1 MKKSTPSSRRSFL
14 KKLSAGAAAAA
25 VAPVAVAQGAS
36 SNQVTE
42 YLPLVKK
49 QAITANDR
57 IRIALIGT
65 GGMGIG
71 DMQTALMVPGVEIVA
86 ACDLYDGRLTR
97 AKELWGK
104 DLFTTRDYRQ
114 ILERKD
120 VDAVINATTDHWH
133 EKICIDAMRKGKH
146 VYCEKPM
153 VQKVEEGHNVIKV
166 QKETG
171 KVFQV
176 GSQFVSSIIHAKAK
190 ELIKAGHIGEI
201 NFAEAQFD
209 RHDAIGA
216 WQYSIPP
223 DASPQTVDWDTYLG
237 TAPKRA
243 WDPLRFFRWRNYQD
257 YGTGVSGDLYVHLLS
272 MLHFVTDSKGPNR
285 VMATG
290 GLRYWKDGRD
300 VPDIHLGLFDYPKTA
315 AHPEFNLALRANF
328 VSGGGGNYLF
338 RIVGS
343 EGDVSISW
351 DSLTVR
357 RTPFPKAPG
366 MSIGSF
372 PEAMQEAYKREY
384 NEKYAQRPEMVGPKD
399 MVYKTPE
406 GYKGD
411 RYEHFV
417 NFFDAIRHNKPV
429 VEDATFGLRACG
441 PTQAGNISY
450 YEKRIVNWDPEKMR
464 TSTKA

>member
-1 MKKSTPSSRRSFL
+1 MKKKTESSRRSFL
-14 KKLSAGAAAAA
+14 KKLGVSAAAAAA
-25 VAPVAVAQGAS
+25 VPSIPQTTNA
-36 SNQVTE
+36 NHIE
-42 YLPLVKK
+42 YLHLVKK
-49 QAITANDR
+49 QAVSANDR
-57 IRIALIGT
+57 IRVALIGT

-71 DMQTALMVPGVEIVA
+71 DTRTALMVEGVEVVA

-114 ILERKD
+114 VLERSD
-120 VDAVINATTDHWH
+120 VDVIINATTDHWH
-133 EKICIDAMRKGKH
+133 EKISNDAMRKGKH

-153 VQKVEEGHNVIKV
+153 VQKVHEGHNIIKT

-176 GSQFVSSIIHAKAK
+176 GSQYVSSIIHAKAK
-190 ELIKAGHIGEI
+190 EIIAAGDIGEI
-201 NFAEAQFD
+201 NFAEAQID
-209 RHDAIGA
+209 RHSAMGA

-237 TAPKRA
+237 NAPKRP

-257 YGTGVSGDLYVHLLS
+257 YGTGVAGDLYVHMLS
-272 MLHFVTDSKGPNR
+272 MLHFVTNSKGPTR

-300 VPDIHLGLFDYPKTA
+300 VPDIHLGLFDYPKSA
-315 AHPEFNLALRANF
+315 EHPAFNLSLRANF
-328 VSGGGGNYLF
+328 VSGGGEHYLF
-338 RIVGS
+338 HIVGS
-343 EGDVSISW
+343 EGDISIGW
-351 DSLTVR
+351 DNLVVR
-357 RTPFPKAPG
+357 RTPFSKAPG

-372 PEAMQEAYKREY
+372 PEAMQEAYKQEY
-384 NEKYAQRPEMVGPKD
+384 NKKYAERLQMEGPKEL
-399 MVYKTPE
+399 VFKTPKD
-406 GYKGD
+406 YKGD

-417 NFFDAIRHNKPV
+417 NFFASVRENKPS

-441 PTQAGNISY
+441 PTEAGNISY
-450 YEKRIVNWDPEKMR
+450 FEERIVGWDPEKMQL
-464 TSTKA
+464 KNKV

>member
-1 MKKSTPSSRRSFL
+1 MKKKPDSSRRSFL
-14 KKLSAGAAAAA
+14 KKLGTSAAA
-25 VAPVAVAQGAS
+25 VAAIPPVMAQAS
-36 SNQVTE
+36 QSKNVE
-42 YLPLVKK
+42 YLHLIKK
-49 QAITANDR
+49 QKVSANDR

-71 DMQTALMVPGVEIVA
+71 DTQTALMVDGVEVVA

-104 DLFTTRDYRQ
+104 DLFTTRDYREV
-114 ILERKD
+114 LERAD

-133 EKICIDAMRKGKH
+133 EKISIDAMKKGKH

-153 VQKVEEGHNVIKV
+153 VQKVNEGHSIIKI

-176 GSQFVSSIIHAKAK
+176 GSQYVSSIIHAKAK
-190 ELIKAGHIGEI
+190 EIIAAGDIGEI
-201 NFAEAQFD
+201 NFAEAQID
-209 RHDAIGA
+209 RHSAMGA

-237 TAPKRA
+237 NAPKRP

-257 YGTGVSGDLYVHLLS
+257 YGTGVAGDLYVHMLS
-272 MLHFVTDSKGPNR
+272 MLHFMTNSKGPNR

-300 VPDIHLGLFDYPKTA
+300 VPDLHLGLFDYPKSDE
-315 AHPEFNLALRANF
+315 HPAFNLSLRANF
-328 VSGGGGNYLF
+328 ASGGGEHYLF
-338 RIVGS
+338 HIVGS
-343 EGDVSISW
+343 EGDISIGW
-351 DSLTVR
+351 DNLVVR

-372 PEAMQEAYKREY
+372 PEAMQEAYKLEY
-384 NEKYAQRPEMVGPKD
+384 NKMYAQRAQMEGPKEFT
-399 MVYKTPE
+399 YKTPP

-417 NFFDAIRHNKPV
+417 NFFTSIRENKPS

-441 PTQAGNISY
+441 PTEAGNISY
-450 YEKRIVNWDPEKMR
+450 FEQRIVGWDTEKMQL
-464 TSTKA
+464 KNKV

>member
-1 MKKSTPSSRRSFL
+1 MKNSKSNSRRSFL
-14 KKLSAGAAAAA
+14 RKISASAVVAAAPASVASAA
-25 VAPVAVAQGAS
+25 SLTDVQ
-36 SNQVTE
+36 
-42 YLPLVKK
+42 YLHLIKK
-49 QAITANDR
+49 QKIAANDR
-57 IRIALIGT
+57 IRIAVIGT

-71 DMQTALMVPGVEIVA
+71 DVRTALMVDGVEIVA

-104 DLFTTRDYRQ
+104 DLFTTRDYRE
-114 ILERKD
+114 ILERSD

-133 EKICIDAMRKGKH
+133 EKISIDAMRRGKH

-153 VQKVEEGHNVIKV
+153 VQKVKEGHNVIKV

-176 GSQFVSSIIHAKAK
+176 GSQYVSSIIHAKAR
-190 ELIKAGHIGEI
+190 EIIQAGDIGEI
-201 NFAEAQFD
+201 NFAEAQID
-209 RHDAIGA
+209 RHSALGA

-223 DASPQTVDWDTYLG
+223 DASPETVDWDTYLG
-237 TAPKRA
+237 HAPKRP

-257 YGTGVSGDLYVHLLS
+257 YGTGVAGDLYVHMLS
-272 MLHFVTDSKGPNR
+272 MLHFVTGSKGPVR

-300 VPDIHLGLFDYPKTA
+300 VPDIHLGLFDYPKTE
-315 AHPEFNLALRANF
+315 AHPPFNLSLRANF
-328 VSGGGGNYLF
+328 VSGGGDHYLF
-338 RIVGS
+338 HIVGS
-343 EGDVSISW
+343 EGDISIGW
-351 DSLTVR
+351 DNLVVR

-372 PEAMQEAYKREY
+372 PEAMQEAYKRMY
-384 NEKYAQRPEMVGPKD
+384 NEKYPQRPEMQGPKEL
-399 MVYKTPE
+399 VYKTPSD
-406 GYKGD
+406 YKGD

-417 NFFDAIRHNKPV
+417 NFFSSIREGTPC

-441 PTQAGNISY
+441 PTEAGNISY
-450 YEKRIVNWDPEKMR
+450 FEERIVRWDPEKMQIAG
-464 TSTKA
+464 KA

>member
-1 MKKSTPSSRRSFL
+1 MKKKTERSRRSFL
-14 KKLSAGAAAAA
+14 KKLGASAAAAAA
-25 VAPVAVAQGAS
+25 VPSVIQTAQA
-36 SNQVTE
+36 NNIE
-42 YLPLVKK
+42 YLHLVKK
-49 QAITANDR
+49 QAISANDK
-57 IRIALIGT
+57 IRVALIGT

-71 DMQTALMVPGVEIVA
+71 DTKTALMVDGVEIVA

-104 DLFTTRDYRQ
+104 DLFTTRDYREV
-114 ILERKD
+114 LERPD
-120 VDAVINATTDHWH
+120 VDVVINATTDHWH
-133 EKICIDAMRKGKH
+133 EKISISAMHKGKH

-153 VQKVEEGHNVIKV
+153 VQKVHEGHSVIKA

-176 GSQFVSSIIHAKAK
+176 GSQYVSSIIHAKAK
-190 ELIKAGHIGEI
+190 EIIAAGDIGEI
-201 NFAEAQFD
+201 NFAEAQID
-209 RHDAIGA
+209 RHSAMGA

-223 DASPQTVDWDTYLG
+223 DASPQTVDWDAYLG
-237 TAPKRA
+237 NAPKRP

-257 YGTGVSGDLYVHLLS
+257 YGTGVAGDLYVHMLS
-272 MLHFVTDSKGPNR
+272 MLHFVTNSKGPTR

-300 VPDIHLGLFDYPKTA
+300 VPDLHLGLFDYPKSDE
-315 AHPEFNLALRANF
+315 HPAFNLSLRANF
-328 VSGGGGNYLF
+328 ASGGGEHYLF
-338 RIVGS
+338 HIVGS
-343 EGDVSISW
+343 EGDISIGW
-351 DSLTVR
+351 DNLVVR

-372 PEAMQEAYKREY
+372 PEEMQEAYKQEY
-384 NEKYAQRPEMVGPKD
+384 NKKYAQRPQMEGPKELIF
-399 MVYKTPE
+399 KTPQ

-417 NFFDAIRHNKPV
+417 NFFNSIRENKPS

-441 PTQAGNISY
+441 PTEAGNISY
-450 YEKRIVNWDPEKMR
+450 FEKRIVGWDPEKMQM
-464 TSTKA
+464 KDKV